1 MLSPSVV
8 LLAACRLPDPTAW
21 NDESRARIAVDRPE
35 ISFPTDDVGDD
46 GPVVQRLTVKNV
58 GADPLTATE
67 TTRSRSLAATNP
79 NGNNVGLDTETLD
92 GIDTNLRFQL
102 TTTAIND
109 KFRLLRT
116 AIGG

>member
-1 MLSPSVV
+1 
-8 LLAACRLPDPTAW
+8 LPDATISALHAALNGLSERQRVISDNIANLETPQFLAGRV
-21 NDESRARIAVDRPE
+21 EFEASLARALQD
-35 ISFPTDDVGDD
+35 
-46 GPVVQRLTVKNV
+46 
-58 GADPLTATE
+58 GADPLAATE

>member
-1 MLSPSVV
+1 MPDVTISALHAALNGLSERQRVISDNIANLETPQF
-8 LLAACRLPDPTAW
+8 LAGRVDFEDSLA
-21 NDESRARIAVDRPE
+21 RALQ
-35 ISFPTDDVGDD
+35 S
-46 GPVVQRLTVKNV
+46 
-58 GADPLTATE
+58 GADPLAATE
-67 TTRSRSLAATNP
+67 ATHTRSLAATNP

-92 GIDTNLRFQL
+92 GIETNLRFQL

>member
-1 MLSPSVV
+1 MPDVTIHALHAALDGLTDRQRVISDNIANLETPQF
-8 LLAACRLPDPTAW
+8 LAGRVEF
-21 NDESRARIAVDRPE
+21 ESSLARALED
-35 ISFPTDDVGDD
+35 
-46 GPVVQRLTVKNV
+46 

-67 TTRSRSLAATNP
+67 ATRTRSMAATNP

-92 GIDTNLRFQL
+92 GIDTNLRYQL

>member
-1 MLSPSVV
+1 MPDATISALHAALNGLSERQRVISDNIANLETPQF
-8 LLAACRLPDPTAW
+8 LAGRVEF
-21 NDESRARIAVDRPE
+21 ESSLARALE
-35 ISFPTDDVGDD
+35 D
-46 GPVVQRLTVKNV
+46 GT
-58 GADPLTATE
+58 DPLATTE
-67 TTRSRSLAATNP
+67 ASHTRSLAATNP